1 VDQVQGAEMDPM
13 AVVDPGRG
21 RAGVELDAAERGDGD
36 LRALTE
42 ALEGADELP
51 IEARLALLR
60 RAEEAIAGSLEG
72 LDGL

>member
-1 VDQVQGAEMDPM
+1 VDEVQDAGPSVVDDADEGGVVAEMD
-13 AVVDPGRG
+13 APGR
-21 RAGVELDAAERGDGD
+21 DDGD
-36 LRALTE
+36 LKELTE

-51 IEARLALLR
+51 IEARLTLLR

>member
-1 VDQVQGAEMDPM
+1 MDEVQDADPTVVDDPSEGGTAAEMD
-13 AVVDPGRG
+13 APGRG
-21 RAGVELDAAERGDGD
+21 DSD
-36 LRALTE
+36 LRELTE

-51 IEARLALLR
+51 IEARLTLLR

>member
-1 VDQVQGAEMDPM
+1 MDQVHDAD
-13 AVVDPGRG
+13 ARVDDGSDARG
-21 RAGVELDAAERGDGD
+21 SGVDVDAPDGSDGD
-36 LRALTE
+36 LRELTD

-51 IEARLALLR
+51 IDARLALLR